1 MTKFTLALLLL
12 LAPGMSLAQSVEKKY
27 SLELTD
33 PNQPMSLDVEM
44 RNGSV
49 SVEGY
54 SGKSVEITAVI
65 TPLSQ
70 KELEADENHHGRHKT
85 RVRTRHYNGGQPE
98 PEKKSRSR
106 DGLKSVKNASMN
118 LEIEESDNEVEI
130 TSEFSTSRIDLLV
143 KVPVNS
149 VLEVE
154 LYKGGDVMVSNLSGP
169 IEIETWQGDIIAK
182 KISGPIVAETHSRT
196 IEVEFASLSKD
207 NPSSLTTYSGDIDI
221 TLAKKVAAKVNV
233 QNYQGEVL
241 SGLDE
246 DFVASESVKR
256 NKKGNKQEI
265 VVGGQVSA
273 LVNGGGQEL
282 SLITYSGDV
291 YVRKQ

>member
-1 MTKFTLALLLL
+1 MTKFALALLLL

-33 PNQPMSLDVEM
+33 PNQPMSLEVEM

-54 SGKSVEITAVI
+54 SGKNVEITATI

-70 KELEADENHHGRHKT
+70 KELEADEGNHRRHKQNIKY
-85 RVRTRHYNGGQPE
+85 RYKSKDHGE
-98 PEKKSRSR
+98 PEKKTRSKT
-106 DGLKSVKNASMN
+106 GLKSVRNATMN

-130 TSEFSTSRIDLLV
+130 SSEFSTSRIDLVV
-143 KVPVNS
+143 KVPS
-149 VLEVE
+149 TSALEVE
-154 LYKGGDVMVSNLSGP
+154 LYKGGDVIVSNLSGP
-169 IEIETWQGDIIAK
+169 IEIETWQGDIVARQ
-182 KISGPIVAETHSRT
+182 ISGPIVAETHSRT
-196 IEVEFASLSKD
+196 IEVEFASLSKE

-221 TLAKKVAAKVNV
+221 TLGNKLAAKVNV
-233 QNYQGEVL
+233 QNYQGEIL

-246 DFVASESVKR
+246 EFVTTESVKR

-273 LVNGGGQEL
+273 VVNGGGQEL